1 MYSKVD
7 DKHKVSN
14 QKPYLFTLYSPI
26 SSTRVEEGA
35 RENTDEL
42 YQLAFYD
49 DGTFR
54 LMQQI
59 FIDNKLI
66 REFEPN
72 YSLIKTIEWGW
83 GYIPDDNGKFIYHEL
98 FDDNGRGICLRVDQE
113 ELTRQFHHFLAR
125 M

>member
-66 REFEPN
+66 REFEP
-72 YSLIKTIEWGW
+72 
-83 GYIPDDNGKFIYHEL
+83 
-98 FDDNGRGICLRVDQE
+98 
-113 ELTRQFHHFLAR
+113 
-125 M
+125 

>member
-1 MYSKVD
+1 MTSIRLAIR
-7 DKHKVSN
+7 N
-14 QKPYLFTLYSPI
+14 LIYLPFIVLSAQLVLK
-26 SSTRVEEGA
+26 RVQ

-66 REFEPN
+66 REFEP
-72 YSLIKTIEWGW
+72 TI
-83 GYIPDDNGKFIYHEL
+83 P
-98 FDDNGRGICLRVDQE
+98 
-113 ELTRQFHHFLAR
+113 
-125 M
+125 